1 MICMLS
7 QQALAL
13 KGKCLR
19 LGIDYCRQDLGKTV
33 IVRDVFYNQPVR
45 RKQMHSNYRH
55 WDLLR
60 WTTMHAADERIR
72 LEERREKV
80 LSGKNEDNNLS

>member
-60 WTTMHAADERIR
+60 WTTMLYLLLNDLVSHKMDWC
-72 LEERREKV
+72 
-80 LSGKNEDNNLS
+80 